1 MSKEDE
7 VVLIDALG
15 NGLYATTDE
24 DGIIFRLG
32 KEKHFLWHSYFKAK
46 DILVLKDEE
55 KEKLG
60 NLLDFM
66 NSNDPTFFLS
76 CSCKTEGFLFVRTE
90 EGFFITFL
98 SLDNKK
104 QKVDE
109 AFNIGDLK
117 SFLNSNDT
125 EHLFPAS
132 MNEGI
137 FTLKLDD
144 AIYFMLFSARKN
156 KFIYFLENEDD
167 IETFKSFLN
176 DYS

>member
-1 MSKEDE
+1 MKDE
-7 VVLIDALG
+7 VILVDALG
-15 NGLYATTDE
+15 NGLYASTDK

-46 DILVLKDEE
+46 DILILKDEK

-66 NSNDPTFFLS
+66 NSNDPSFFLS
-76 CSCKTEGFLFVRTE
+76 CSCKTEGLLFIRTD
-90 EGFFITFL
+90 EGFFVTFL

-104 QKVDE
+104 QKIDG
-109 AFNIGDLK
+109 AFDIGELK
-117 SFLNSNDT
+117 RFLNSDDT
-125 EHLFPAS
+125 EHLFPS
-132 MNEGI
+132 SESEGI
-137 FTLKLDD
+137 FALKLDD

-156 KFIYFLENEDD
+156 KFIYFLENEQD
-167 IETFKSFLN
+167 IENLKSFLN